1 MQQFLINY
9 DLYKTEYMADTQKY
23 NRNRIVMAATEKEA
37 IAKLN
42 AFYNNQS
49 QEYCVSYRVEVN
61 YVTEQI

>member
-1 MQQFLINY
+1 MTQFLINY
-9 DLYKTEYMADTQKY
+9 TLYESIYMEDTQEY
-23 NRNRIVMAATEKEA
+23 NRNRIVLAETEKEA

-42 AFYNNQS
+42 DFYNNQS

>member
-1 MQQFLINY
+1 M
-9 DLYKTEYMADTQKY
+9 EDTQEY
-23 NRNRIVMAATEKEA
+23 NRNRIVLAETEKEA

-42 AFYNNQS
+42 DFYNNQS